1 MVPSLVN
8 CHLSVTSYQ
17 RRLTSGSLPLSFL
30 MRALNAPDACPSLR
44 TISLFVTF
52 KTLVLFDVVVPR
64 TLKFP
69 LTVRLRN
76 VVGVVVEAPLAVT
89 VASVSV
95 SVNEVR

>member
-1 MVPSLVN
+1 MTAFS
-8 CHLSVTSYQ
+8 
-17 RRLTSGSLPLSFL
+17 
-30 MRALNAPDACPSLR
+30 APEACPSLR

-52 KTLVLFDVVVPR
+52 KTLVLADVVVPR
-64 TLKFP
+64 TFKFP

>member
-17 RRLTSGSLPLSFL
+17 RILTSGSLPLSFL
-30 MRALNAPDACPSLR
+30 IRALNAPDACPSLR

-69 LTVRLRN
+69 LTVRLR
-76 VVGVVVEAPLAVT
+76 VGVVVEAPLAVT